1 MQDLKKNIVCS
12 DGTFNHEELLA
23 EFQADSA
30 GTESSEIIAYI
41 QCTEDIFHPSLKYRG
56 ETVHIRT
63 VSQQDQT
70 RVKREGHLVHL
81 ESQKG
86 TINSKYVSGIFF
98 SIFIVF
104 HNKLSSLHKSEGNL
118 QGRFC
123 DLPKTTLN
131 LKEKGGRQRGKN
143 QFSK

>member
-1 MQDLKKNIVCS
+1 MCS

-41 QCTEDIFHPSLKYRG
+41 QCIEDICHPSLKYRG
-56 ETVHIRT
+56 ETEHIRT

-70 RVKREGHLVHL
+70 RVKCEGHLVQL

-86 TINSKYVSGIFF
+86 ILIIST
-98 SIFIVF
+98 
-104 HNKLSSLHKSEGNL
+104 
-118 QGRFC
+118 
-123 DLPKTTLN
+123 
-131 LKEKGGRQRGKN
+131 
-143 QFSK
+143 

>member
-41 QCTEDIFHPSLKYRG
+41 QCIEDIFHPSLKYRG
-56 ETVHIRT
+56 ETEHIRT

-70 RVKREGHLVHL
+70 RVNREGHLVHL

-86 TINSKYVSGIFF
+86 TINSKYLSGFLFLFFHFQSVS
-98 SIFIVF
+98 
-104 HNKLSSLHKSEGNL
+104 
-118 QGRFC
+118 Q
-123 DLPKTTLN
+123 
-131 LKEKGGRQRGKN
+131 
-143 QFSK
+143 